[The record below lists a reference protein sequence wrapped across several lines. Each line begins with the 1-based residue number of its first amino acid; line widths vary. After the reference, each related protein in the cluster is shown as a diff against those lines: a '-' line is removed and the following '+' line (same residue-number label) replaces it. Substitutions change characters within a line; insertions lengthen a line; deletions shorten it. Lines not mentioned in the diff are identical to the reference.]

1 MPNTTLPRPECDL
14 VISGGRVLDLSTA
27 SGVLD
32 DIAIAVRDGVIVG
45 MGTAREIEASFT
57 AARVI
62 DATGQVVAPGFVD
75 AHVHLG
81 AFLDAGRPY
90 EASTGRGLF
99 SGGGRPEVVVPM
111 VARMVSTPVPG
122 EVVAAVVRPVLA
134 AMLRAGFT
142 AVVDAGS
149 PGVDGVVSAAVELG
163 IRAAVG
169 PSLADMWHDEHGR
182 LVRQAD
188 AGRLLD
194 EASAAVDRHDQAG
207 HGRVRAV
214 VSGVETMACSDELLA
229 GMAELSASRDVPT
242 HLHTHITDASVRAH
256 DTAFGRTATR
266 RLADS
271 GMLSQRCTL
280 MHAGSLSD
288 DDIAVF
294 TDTGV
299 TVNYNPSGNAMF
311 GFGTTAGRSV
321 PRLLAAGV
329 PVVLGSDYAP
339 PTVSTPFEMVRAA
352 LMLQRDA
359 AAADDVLTVEQ
370 SLAMATTTGACLGRP
385 AQLGHIAVG
394 QLADLVL
401 VDTTGLH
408 HLGVGH
414 PVPALGL
421 RARAADVTTVI
432 VDGRVVVERGDLVG
446 VDESALAVQARHAL
460 RTAVSHS

>member
-1 MPNTTLPRPECDL
+1 MTNPTLPECDL
-14 VISGGRVLDLSTA
+14 VISGGRVLDLSA
-27 SGVLD
+27 SSGVLD
-32 DIAIAVRDGVIVG
+32 DMAIAVRDGVIVG
-45 MGTAREIEASFT
+45 MGTAQQIEASFT

-81 AFLDAGRPY
+81 AFLGVGRPY
-90 EASTGRGLF
+90 EPSTGPGLF

-111 VARMVSTPVPG
+111 VARMVSTSVPG

-142 AVVDAGS
+142 AVVDAGG
-149 PGVDGVVSAAVELG
+149 PGVDGVVSAAAELG
-163 IRAAVG
+163 IRAAIG

-182 LVRQAD
+182 LTRQAD

-194 EASAAVDRHDQAG
+194 QARAAVDRHDQAG

-229 GMAELSASRDVPT
+229 GMAELSASRDVPM

-256 DTAFGRTATR
+256 DAAFGRTATR

-271 GMLSQRCTL
+271 GMLNQRCTL

-294 TDTGV
+294 AETGV
-299 TVNYNPSGNAMF
+299 TVNYNPSGNAML

-329 PVVLGSDYAP
+329 PVVLGSDCAP
-339 PTVSTPFEMVRAA
+339 STVSTPFEMVRAA
-352 LMLQRDA
+352 LMLQRDV
-359 AAADDVLTVEQ
+359 AAADNALIIEQ
-370 SLAMATTTGACLGRP
+370 SLAMASTTGACLGRP
-385 AQLGHIAVG
+385 GQLGRIAVG
-394 QLADLVL
+394 HLADLVL
-401 VDTTGLH
+401 VDATGLH
-408 HLGVGH
+408 HLGADH

-421 RARAADVTTVI
+421 RARAADVSTVI
-432 VDGRVVVERGDLVG
+432 VDGRVVVEQGIVAG
-446 VDESALAVQARHAL
+446 MDESALADQARHAL
-460 RTAVSHS
+460 AIAASHS

>member
-1 MPNTTLPRPECDL
+1 MTSSIPKPECDL
-14 VISGGRVLDLSTA
+14 VISGGRVIDLPIA

-32 DIAIAVRDGVIVG
+32 DMAIAVRGGVIVA
-45 MGTAREIEASFT
+45 MGTAREVEASFT
-57 AARVI
+57 AGRVI

-81 AFLDAGRPY
+81 AFLGAGRPY
-90 EASTGRGLF
+90 EASTGPGLF
-99 SGGGRPEVVVPM
+99 CGGGRPETVVPM
-111 VARMVSTPVPG
+111 VARMVSMSVPG
-122 EVVAAVVRPVLA
+122 EIVAAVVRPVLA

-149 PGVDGVVSAAVELG
+149 PGVDGVVSAAAELG
-163 IRAAVG
+163 IRAAIG
-169 PSLADMWHDEHGR
+169 PSLADLWHDEHGH

-194 EASAAVDRHDQAG
+194 EARAAVDRHDQAG

-229 GMAELSASRDVPT
+229 GIAELAASRDVPT

-256 DTAFGRTATR
+256 DAAFGRTATQ

-271 GMLSQRCTL
+271 AMLTPRCTL

-294 TDTGV
+294 AETGV
-299 TVNYNPSGNAMF
+299 TVNHNPTGNAML

-339 PTVSTPFEMVRAA
+339 STVSTPFETLRAA
-352 LMLQRDA
+352 LLLQRDVTG
-359 AAADDVLTVEQ
+359 ADNALTLEQ
-370 SLAMATTTGACLGRP
+370 ALLMATTSGTSLGRP
-385 AQLGHIAVG
+385 GQLGRIAVG

-408 HLGVGH
+408 HLGDDH

-432 VDGRVVVERGDLVG
+432 VDGRILVEHGSLIG
-446 VDESALAVQARHAL
+446 VDESTLAAEARHAL
-460 RTAVSHS
+460 QAAASHS

>member
-1 MPNTTLPRPECDL
+1 
-14 VISGGRVLDLSTA
+14 
-27 SGVLD
+27 
-32 DIAIAVRDGVIVG
+32 
-45 MGTAREIEASFT
+45 
-57 AARVI
+57 
-62 DATGQVVAPGFVD
+62 
-75 AHVHLG
+75 
-81 AFLDAGRPY
+81 
-90 EASTGRGLF
+90 
-99 SGGGRPEVVVPM
+99 
-111 VARMVSTPVPG
+111 
-122 EVVAAVVRPVLA
+122 
-134 AMLRAGFT
+134 
-142 AVVDAGS
+142 
-149 PGVDGVVSAAVELG
+149 
-163 IRAAVG
+163 
-169 PSLADMWHDEHGR
+169 
-182 LVRQAD
+182 
-188 AGRLLD
+188 
-194 EASAAVDRHDQAG
+194 
-207 HGRVRAV
+207 VRAV